1 MKRLIYVPIVALL
14 FSSCELN
21 ELPKASATEEDVFGT
36 ESGLKNYSNSFYR
49 NITSGS
55 DAFKGDAMADYS
67 AVNNLNDFMVGGA
80 YSAEISSGWSWSAL
94 RNINQ
99 LIAKCNSPKL
109 SDAVKNNYIGVAR
122 FFRAWFYYEKVVR
135 FGDVPWVDH
144 PLAVDETDILKAP
157 RDSREVV
164 MKHIMED
171 LDFAYANITNTG
183 GDGSTINKWTALG
196 LKSRV
201 ALFEGTFRKYHNVNL
216 STKPE
221 SFFQLAVDAGKILM
235 ESGPYG
241 LNIGTDPKTSQRQLF
256 ISNTPVTKEVML
268 AVTFS
273 KDLAI
278 LNDANWWWT
287 SATYGP
293 RLSLVRPF
301 INTILNVDG
310 TPYTDRPN
318 FQTEEFYEECQNRDL
333 RLSQLIRT
341 PGYSR
346 NGQAAPPNF
355 TSFTYTGY
363 QPIKYTL
370 DDSYYDNAAYNTNA
384 VPLMR
389 YAEVLLNYAEAK
401 QELGT
406 FTDADWSKTIGA
418 LRSRAGITSGTNTLP
433 TKVDSYLKNTFFPEI
448 NSPVLLEIRR
458 ERQVEL
464 ALEGFRFND
473 LKRWKLGPLMA
484 NLPWTGIYI
493 PALDKL
499 IDIDHNGTPDVV
511 FYDGS
516 KSAPSITVPAGVAK
530 VAIGGK
536 STNFQTMTSDNH
548 LEWFKAVKRNWD
560 DNNRQYLYPIPSAA
574 IVLNENLTQNPGWSN
589 LK

>member
-1 MKRLIYVPIVALL
+1 MKKLFYIPVVALL

-21 ELPKASATEEDVFGT
+21 ELPKAGATEEDIFGS

-55 DAFKGDAMADYS
+55 DAYKGDAMADYS
-67 AVNNLNDFMVGGA
+67 AVNSLNDFMVGGA
-80 YSAEISSGWSWSAL
+80 YSAEISSGWSWTTL

-109 SDAVKNNYIGVAR
+109 SDAIKNNYIGLAR

-135 FGDVPWVDH
+135 FGDVPWIDH

-183 GDGSTINKWTALG
+183 GDGSTVNKWTALG
-196 LKSRV
+196 LKTRI
-201 ALFEGTFRKYHNVNL
+201 ALFEGTFRKYQKLNL
-216 STKPE
+216 ATQPE
-221 SFFQLAVDAGKILM
+221 VFFQMAVDAGKILM
-235 ESGPYG
+235 ENGPYG
-241 LNIGTDPKTSQRQLF
+241 LNVSADPKTSQRQLF
-256 ISNTPVTKEVML
+256 TSNTPVTKEVML

-273 KDLAI
+273 KDLAL

-301 INTILNVDG
+301 INSFLNVDG

-333 RLSQLIRT
+333 RLAQLIRT

-346 NGQAAPPNF
+346 NGQPAPPNF
-355 TSFTYTGY
+355 ASFTYTGY

-370 DDSYYDNAAYNTNA
+370 DDPYYDNGGYNTNA

-389 YAEVLLNYAEAK
+389 YAEILLNYAEAK

-406 FTDADWSKTIGA
+406 FNDADWSKTIGA

-433 TKVDSYLKNTFFPEI
+433 TKVDTYLKNTFFPEV

-536 STNFQTMTSDNH
+536 STNFQTMTADNH
-548 LEWFKAVKRNWD
+548 LEWFKAVKRTWD
-560 DNNRQYLYPIPSAA
+560 DNNKQYLYPIPSAA
-574 IVLNENLTQNPGWSN
+574 IVLNGNLTQNPGWS
-589 LK
+589 K